1 MKFSEDTTLAVE
13 AAHLAGEIIREGFGH
28 ARQIRDKGDGN
39 SIVTEVDEKAEQ
51 IIISTLQSRT
61 DYSILGEESGE
72 VSGSDT
78 AKWIIDPLD
87 GTTNFTRGVSLV
99 CVSIALMKGNDVISG
114 VIYNPILDITYVAE
128 KGKGAWRN
136 GERMG
141 TSKSMIPPVVMLE
154 VGYGGEYRNLFGE
167 VVDKVVGVYSI
178 RKLGTTALEF
188 AYVACGAADV
198 VITAG
203 DALWDYAAGICL
215 VREAGGQVTDWNDK
229 EWNNDT
235 SYICAS
241 NGIIHE
247 AIVERIG
254 PLQQSNG

>member
-28 ARQIRDKGDGN
+28 ARQIRDKGNGN

-51 IIISTLQSRT
+51 IIINTLQAKT

-72 VSGSDT
+72 IDGSPE

-87 GTTNFTRGVSLV
+87 GTTNFTRGVSLL
-99 CVSIALMKGNDVISG
+99 CVSIALMRDDEPVIG
-114 VIYNPILDITYVAE
+114 VIYNPIHDITYVAE

-136 GERMG
+136 GEKMG
-141 TSKSMIPPVVMLE
+141 TSKSMIPPVILLE
-154 VGYGGEYRNLFGE
+154 VGYGGEFRNLFGE
-167 VVDKVVGVYSI
+167 VVEKVVGVYSI

-188 AYVACGAADV
+188 AHVACGAADV

-203 DALWDYAAGICL
+203 DAVWDYAAGICL
-215 VREAGGQVTDWNDK
+215 IREAGGNVTDWKGN
-229 EWNNDT
+229 EWNNNT
-235 SYICAS
+235 SYICGS

-254 PLQQSNG
+254 PLQQPK